1 VSLVVDASMVVAG
14 LVDVGAAG
22 TWAESLLAT
31 EALAAPHLMPVEA
44 TNILRRATLVGD
56 ISADAAALAHRDLGE
71 LRVELLPYAPF
82 ADRVWELRGNVT
94 AYDGWYVAVAESLDA
109 PLATIDLR
117 LGRAPGPR
125 CAFATPPAEPAAPLR
140 AGGR

>member
-1 VSLVVDASMVVAG
+1 MVVAG
-14 LVDVGAAG
+14 LVDTGSAG

-31 EALAAPHLMPVEA
+31 EALAAPHVMPVEVA
-44 TNILRRATLVGD
+44 NILRRATLAGD

-71 LRVELLPYAPF
+71 LRIELFAYAPY

-94 AYDGWYVAVAESLDA
+94 AHDGWYVAVAEALDA

-117 LGRAPGPR
+117 LSRAPGPR
-125 CAFATPPAEPAAPLR
+125 CAFATPS
-140 AGGR
+140 G